1 MPPPTRPPVDRP
13 PLPRPLRW
21 LWLLAGL
28 LLSAVG
34 LIGVVVPLLPTTIFL
49 ILAAGCFARS
59 SPALEARLLDD
70 PRVGPAIR
78 DWRER
83 GAISPRG
90 KLLAV
95 GGMTGGYTVF
105 LLAARPDWLLSLAVA
120 AAMALVAAWILSRPS

>member
-1 MPPPTRPPVDRP
+1 VPPPTRP

-21 LWLLAGL
+21 LWLVAGVL
-28 LLSAVG
+28 LTALG
-34 LIGVVVPLLPTTIFL
+34 LIGAVVPLLPTTVFL

-59 SPALEARLLDD
+59 SPKLEARLLDD

-105 LLAARPDWLLSLAVA
+105 LLAARPELPVSLLVA
-120 AAMALVAAWILSRPS
+120 ALMALVAAWILSRSS

>member
-1 MPPPTRPPVDRP
+1 
-13 PLPRPLRW
+13 LRW

>member
-1 MPPPTRPPVDRP
+1 VPPPTRPPGERP

-28 LLSAVG
+28 LLATLGLVG
-34 LIGVVVPLLPTTIFL
+34 AVVPLLPTTIFL

-59 SPALEARLLDD
+59 SPALEAKLLDD

-90 KLLAV
+90 KLFAV

-105 LLAARPDWLLSLAVA
+105 LLAARPELLMSLAVA
-120 AAMALVAAWILSRPS
+120 AVMALIAAWILSRPS

>member
-1 MPPPTRPPVDRP
+1 MPPETRP

-21 LWLLAGL
+21 LWLAAGL
-28 LLSAVG
+28 LLSALG

-59 SPALEARLLDD
+59 SPRLEAKLLDD
-70 PRVGPAIR
+70 PRVGPLIR

-83 GAISPRG
+83 GAIPPRG
-90 KLLAV
+90 KLFAV

-105 LLAARPDWLLSLAVA
+105 LLAARPDLMLAIPVA
-120 AAMALVAAWILSRPS
+120 ALMALVAAWILSRPS